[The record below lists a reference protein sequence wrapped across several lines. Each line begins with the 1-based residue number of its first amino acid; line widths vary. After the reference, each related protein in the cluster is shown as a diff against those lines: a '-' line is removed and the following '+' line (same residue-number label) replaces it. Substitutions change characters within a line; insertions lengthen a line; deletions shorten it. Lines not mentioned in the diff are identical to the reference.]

1 MDATQH
7 IAHIQLDE
15 QSVVRHS
22 AQVDHERKVAIFD
35 LLEENCFDPT
45 DTEPGPYSVLLSITD
60 NRLNFDV
67 RSIADKKLT
76 LFGLPVGAFRRI
88 VKDYFMICDSY
99 YEAIKTASPSQIEA
113 IDMGRRGLH
122 NEGGELLKDQLSQK
136 VVLDTNTARRLFTL
150 VCVLHIRA

>member
-1 MDATQH
+1 MEDTQH

-15 QSVVRHS
+15 QSVVRHN

-35 LLEENCFDPT
+35 LLEDNCFDPA
-45 DTEPGPYSVLLSITD
+45 DAEPGPYSVLLSITD

-67 RSIADKKLT
+67 RSIADKKLIE
-76 LFGLPVGAFRRI
+76 FGLPVGALRRI
-88 VKDYFMICDSY
+88 IKDYFMICDSY
-99 YEAIKTASPSQIEA
+99 YEAIKTATPSQIEA

-122 NEGGELLKDQLSQK
+122 NEGGELLKERLSEK
-136 VVLDTNTARRLFTL
+136 VVLDTNTSRRLFTL

>member
-1 MDATQH
+1 MSETQY
-7 IAHIQLDE
+7 IINIQLDA

-22 AQVDHERKVAIFD
+22 PQVDHERKVAIFD
-35 LLEENCFDPT
+35 LLEENYFDPAGA
-45 DTEPGPYSVLLSITD
+45 EKGPYNLILSITD

-67 RSIADKKLT
+67 RNVSDQKLT
-76 LFGLPVGAFRRI
+76 EFGLPVGAFRRI

-99 YEAIKTASPSQIEA
+99 YEAIKTSSPSQIEA

-122 NEGGELLKDQLSQK
+122 NEGGSILEERLRDKVLLDK
-136 VVLDTNTARRLFTL
+136 NTARRLFTL